1 MIPTRRSR
9 INVSHAPCPQYA
21 LAAAK
26 AVSPRGLPLDFSKGK
41 GRYNYC
47 GGSLHDDGDFD
58 GGGDGDDGNYDDDR
72 VGIEAGDGRITGGGG
87 VGGVKGV
94 KTFGG
99 TSVRV
104 VVQ

>member
-1 MIPTRRSR
+1 MVHRSQNDR
-9 INVSHAPCPQYA
+9 ERVARSLQYA

-47 GGSLHDDGDFD
+47 GGSLKDDVGGDD
-58 GGGDGDDGNYDDDR
+58 GGGDVDGTCDNDR
-72 VGIEAGDGRITGGGG
+72 AGSAGDGRITGGGEE
-87 VGGVKGV
+87 GVKGI

-104 VVQ
+104 IVQ

>member
-1 MIPTRRSR
+1 M
-9 INVSHAPCPQYA
+9 QYA

-41 GRYNYC
+41 GRLNYC
-47 GGSLHDDGDFD
+47 GGSLKDDGVD
-58 GGGDGDDGNYDDDR
+58 GKGKYDDNR
-72 VGIEAGDGRITGGGG
+72 GGIAGDGRITGGG

-104 VVQ
+104 IVQ

>member
-1 MIPTRRSR
+1 MLYYR
-9 INVSHAPCPQYA
+9 QYA

-47 GGSLHDDGDFD
+47 GGSLKGD
-58 GGGDGDDGNYDDDR
+58 GGGGGNYENDR
-72 VGIEAGDGRITGGGG
+72 AAAIASDGRIVTGGG
-87 VGGVKGV
+87 VGGAKGI